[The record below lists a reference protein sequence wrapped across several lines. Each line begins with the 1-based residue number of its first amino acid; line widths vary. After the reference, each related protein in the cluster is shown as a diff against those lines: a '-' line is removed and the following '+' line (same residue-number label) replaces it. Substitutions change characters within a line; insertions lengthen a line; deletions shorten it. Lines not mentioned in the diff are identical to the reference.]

1 MKKYLVQVHDNF
13 AERILIDPSP
23 TEKKFFTVKGAM
35 KWAYKNLRMCT
46 SIEGSYADVLDTT
59 TGEVMIILSR

>member
-13 AERILIDPSP
+13 AERILIDPKP
-23 TEKKFFTVKGAM
+23 IEKKFFTVKGAM

-46 SIEGSYADVLDTT
+46 FIEGSYADVLDTT
-59 TGEVMIILSR
+59 TGEVMIILNR